1 MLNEED
7 QPPKLEED
15 REGRRRSA
23 SFPGLSPVTE
33 PIPHKLE
40 SRMRGISISNID
52 RQKVEDAKSMGSR
65 IPILEPI
72 VMPKEDFS
80 ANERKAGWIDNST
93 ANGVEGAN
101 SPSEQ
106 ASKKMKRKE
115 PKEVEEISE
124 TTEEAEKR
132 RSNIEGQSK
141 AKTHVRG
148 FSVVPLDLCA

>member
-1 MLNEED
+1 M
-7 QPPKLEED
+7 EED

-40 SRMRGISISNID
+40 SRMRGITIGNID
-52 RQKVEDAKSMGSR
+52 RQKVEDAKLMGSPLG

-72 VMPKEDFS
+72 VMPKDDFS
-80 ANERKAGWIDNST
+80 ANERKVGWIDNNT
-93 ANGVEGAN
+93 ANDVEGADL
-101 SPSEQ
+101 PSEQ
-106 ASKKMKRKE
+106 ASEKRKRKE
-115 PKEVEEISE
+115 PKEVEGISE
-124 TTEEAEKR
+124 TIEEAEKR

-148 FSVVPLDLCA
+148 FSVVPLDL

>member
-1 MLNEED
+1 M
-7 QPPKLEED
+7 EED

-40 SRMRGISISNID
+40 SRMRGITIGNID
-52 RQKVEDAKSMGSR
+52 RQKVEDAKLMGSPLS

-72 VMPKEDFS
+72 VMPKDDFS
-80 ANERKAGWIDNST
+80 ANERKVGWIDNNT
-93 ANGVEGAN
+93 ANDVEGADL
-101 SPSEQ
+101 PSEQ
-106 ASKKMKRKE
+106 ASEKRKRKE
-115 PKEVEEISE
+115 PKEVEGISE
-124 TTEEAEKR
+124 TIEEAEKR

-148 FSVVPLDLCA
+148 FSVVPLDL

>member
-1 MLNEED
+1 MDEED
-7 QPPKLEED
+7 QPPKSEED

-23 SFPGLSPVTE
+23 SFPGLSPATE
-33 PIPHKLE
+33 PISHKLE
-40 SRMRGISISNID
+40 SRMRGITISNID
-52 RQKVEDAKSMGSR
+52 RQKVEDAKLMSSPLG
-65 IPILEPI
+65 IPVLEPI

-80 ANERKAGWIDNST
+80 ANGRKVGWIDNNK
-93 ANGVEGAN
+93 AIGVEGAD

-106 ASKKMKRKE
+106 ASEKMKRKE

-124 TTEEAEKR
+124 TIEEADKR

-148 FSVVPLDLCA
+148 FSVVPLDL

>member
-1 MLNEED
+1 MDEED
-7 QPPKLEED
+7 QPPKSEED

-23 SFPGLSPVTE
+23 SFPGLSPATE
-33 PIPHKLE
+33 PISHKLE
-40 SRMRGISISNID
+40 SRMRGITISNID
-52 RQKVEDAKSMGSR
+52 RQKVEDAKLMSSPLG
-65 IPILEPI
+65 IPLLEPI

-80 ANERKAGWIDNST
+80 ANGRKVGWIDNNK
-93 ANGVEGAN
+93 AIGVEGAD

-106 ASKKMKRKE
+106 ASEKMKRKE

-124 TTEEAEKR
+124 TIEEADKR

-148 FSVVPLDLCA
+148 FSVVPLDL